1 MKDVTEGYV
10 IPPASTQVQPNSKLV
25 VITRNDIPDGYQL
38 VQSNHAVADFAY
50 EHPQKFKEWKDT
62 SNYIISLQIPDE
74 HQLIKLYEKLS
85 DQGAIATLFRE
96 PDIDNEATSFAF
108 FGTEDLRKKVS
119 NLKLSLKK

>member
-1 MKDVTEGYV
+1 MKKDIIEFKH
-10 IPPASTQVQPNSKLV
+10 QVQPKTKLV

-50 EHPQKFKEWKDT
+50 EHHQEFKEWKDT
-62 SNYIISLQIPDE
+62 SNYIISLQIPNEQD
-74 HQLIKLYEKLS
+74 LIKLYEKLS
-85 DQGAIATLFRE
+85 NEGAVATLFRE